1 MRFSTS
7 ATLAAAL
14 LAASVTA
21 QVPAVDVQSLL
32 PAAGT
37 PAIFDKTT
45 IIRST
50 SILTTTVR
58 LANSTGLANSTM
70 SRTSSTRSSRSRTA
84 YATSITSPTTIPYS
98 SSRTASATSIT
109 SPTTIPGITAD
120 QQKAVDLHNEA
131 RELVGCSPLTWDAG
145 LANDAQVYA
154 KTLASIDK
162 LQHDVNRGNEGEN
175 LYYQYGSGSPPYAA
189 ATTWWLNEKQYY
201 TGQAIP
207 LASSNGKVFSD
218 YGHYTQCVWKTTTK
232 VGMAIAQSASGKTY
246 VVARYSPAGNM

>member
-7 ATLAAAL
+7 ATLSAAL
-14 LAASVTA
+14 LATSVTA
-21 QVPAVDVQSLL
+21 QAPVLVDVQSLL

-50 SILTTTVR
+50 SILTTTVK
-58 LANSTGLANSTM
+58 LTSSTGLANSTI
-70 SRTSSTRSSRSRTA
+70 SRTSSTRSA
-84 YATSITSPTTIPYS
+84 

-109 SPTTIPGITAD
+109 SPTSIPGITAD
-120 QQKAVDLHNEA
+120 QQNAVNLHNEA
-131 RELVGCSPLTWDAG
+131 RKLVGCSPLTWDAG

-162 LQHDVNRGNEGEN
+162 LQHDANRGNEGEN
-175 LYYQYGSGSPPYAA
+175 LYYQYGSGSLPYAA

-207 LASSNGKVFSD
+207 LASSNGRQFSD

-232 VGMAIAQSASGKTY
+232 VGMATAQSASGKTY
-246 VVARYSPAGNM
+246 VVARYSPAGNIVGQKPY